1 MPAHPLSEI
10 HPFVLY
16 RAKSLNPRLICFGAA
31 GTVMLEELAIILFF
45 LFLLAIIVMAV
56 LYLERHW

>member
-1 MPAHPLSEI
+1 
-10 HPFVLY
+10 
-16 RAKSLNPRLICFGAA
+16 
-31 GTVMLEELAIILFF
+31 MLEELVIVLFF

>member
-1 MPAHPLSEI
+1 MNLSYI
-10 HPFVLY
+10 VQNP
-16 RAKSLNPRLICFGAA
+16 LNPRLICFGAA